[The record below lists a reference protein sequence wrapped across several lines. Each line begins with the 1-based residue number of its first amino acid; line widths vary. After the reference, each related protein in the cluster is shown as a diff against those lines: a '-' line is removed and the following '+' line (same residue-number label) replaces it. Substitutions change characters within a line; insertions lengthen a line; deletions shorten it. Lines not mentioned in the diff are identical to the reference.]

1 MSIQGFYELIAP
13 GLYLLRKQCTQDC
26 ELLMEN
32 HGHKNEASLS
42 AQCSWV
48 IEGLR
53 EGDVHI
59 HMLPLL
65 VRKGILTMV
74 QAASKGCWED
84 E

>member
-1 MSIQGFYELIAP
+1 
-13 GLYLLRKQCTQDC
+13 
-26 ELLMEN
+26 MEN